1 MARRIKDVT
10 IDKEGRDIGK
20 VFRIRELPASQA
32 ERWALRAFLGIAKA
46 GIEIPDD
53 VAAMGMAGIALMG
66 IRALSGIDFNEA
78 EILMAEMMS
87 CVVFVPDASRPQVT
101 RPLVE
106 DDIEEIATR
115 LQLRKEILSIHVDF
129 FTSAAD

>member
-129 FTSAAD
+129 FTNAAD

>member
-106 DDIEEIATR
+106 DDIEEISTR

-129 FTSAAD
+129 FTNAAD